1 MKPTVGTIA
10 ADRRR
15 ALAFIRRALAA
26 HAQDAALSVSDQT
39 AREAVAASATTV
51 APTAALAT
59 SCGYVHNPEGGVCIR
74 FRPDRV
80 CCTGTIGDSLVM
92 CNSMG
97 ERSRYLQHRGPS
109 LLTDFSITSC
119 ENEEDL
125 ARLIRS
131 GRYANLDGE
140 QVAKRFGQPY
150 FELQYHGMV
159 TPDCV
164 ESLNF
169 KDRKSLK
176 NITPEGW
183 AAIRA
188 NDIAVYV
195 NGRPW
200 KGR

>member
-1 MKPTVGTIA
+1 
-10 ADRRR
+10 
-15 ALAFIRRALAA
+15 
-26 HAQDAALSVSDQT
+26 
-39 AREAVAASATTV
+39 
-51 APTAALAT
+51 
-59 SCGYVHNPEGGVCIR
+59 
-74 FRPDRV
+74 
-80 CCTGTIGDSLVM
+80 M

-97 ERSRYLQHRGPS
+97 EKSRYLQYRGPS

-119 ENEEDL
+119 QDEEKL

-131 GRYANLDGE
+131 GRYGRLNGE

-164 ESLNF
+164 ESINF
-169 KDRKSLK
+169 KDARSLK
-176 NITPEGW
+176 NISPEGW
-183 AAIRA
+183 ETIRA

-200 KGR
+200 KGK